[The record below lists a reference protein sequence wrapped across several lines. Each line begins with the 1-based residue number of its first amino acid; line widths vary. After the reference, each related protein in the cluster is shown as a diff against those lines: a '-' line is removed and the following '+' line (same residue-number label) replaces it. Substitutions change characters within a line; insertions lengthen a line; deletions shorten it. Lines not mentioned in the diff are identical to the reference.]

1 LRIDNLSGDFAFNV
15 EVRPVSLL
23 PRLDSLFLEK
33 NSLIRVWKFPV
44 PLRREFGWKPLNSL
58 TDRTSKSQRRA
69 GFSKI
74 PC

>member
-1 LRIDNLSGDFAFNV
+1 MDAYWTLTI
-15 EVRPVSLL
+15 SLL
-23 PRLDSLFLEK
+23 LEK

-58 TDRTSKSQRRA
+58 AERTSKSQRRI

>member
-58 TDRTSKSQRRA
+58 TDRRSKSQRRA